1 MKKIFSLMIALAFM
15 APKMAKADEGMWLPM
30 FVKRL
35 NYVDMQKEGLKLTPE
50 EIYSINN
57 SSLKDAIVNFGG
69 YCTGEVIS
77 SQGLILTNHHCGYG
91 AIAELSTEENDYLTD
106 GFWAYSKEEELKPN
120 RLFVAFLVKMED
132 VTDKMQAVLSDE
144 MSEEQRN
151 AKIAEYSKTLAE
163 QATKGTNYRARV
175 KSFFKGNEF
184 YMFTYQDYT
193 DVRLVG
199 APPSSI
205 GKYGGDTDNWMWPR
219 HTGDFSMFRVYADAD
234 GNPAEYSK
242 ENIPLKPKH
251 HLKMNLRDK
260 KEGDFAMI
268 MGYPGRTERY
278 LPSWGVEQAIEME
291 YPAWVEASAVTLDI
305 MKKYMKASDKV
316 RLDYASKFAS
326 TANYWKN
333 RIGMIEALTKLK
345 TIEKKQALEKDF
357 SDWVNSDDQRKEQY
371 GETLGL
377 FKEYYTKTNE
387 YSAANTYLGRGLM
400 RGSSFIRFVGSM
412 KDALKKYEESED
424 TERDKMRPMLESRIN
439 SFFESN
445 KLELERE
452 VMISQLNLYSKKV
465 SSEFKSKYFVKLEK
479 KNKGDFSEFV
489 NDLFEES
496 IFTSKERLNKF
507 LARPRSRK
515 LRKDDFGEF
524 VSEMNS
530 FSKEMRDKYQVY
542 NDLEQRAYRLFVAGL
557 REMNPDKAYYPDA
570 NFTMRLTYGQI
581 LPYQARDAVKYKY
594 ITTIEGVMQKMDN
607 SNPEFV
613 VPDKLV
619 ELYKAKD
626 YGQYANSK
634 GELVVGFLSNND
646 ITGGNSGSPV
656 IDGEGHLIG
665 TAFDGNW
672 EAMSGDIEFEQN
684 MQRTISVD
692 IRYTLF
698 IVDKFAGATNII
710 EELDIIK

>member
-1 MKKIFSLMIALAFM
+1 
-15 APKMAKADEGMWLPM
+15 
-30 FVKRL
+30 
-35 NYVDMQKEGLKLTPE
+35 
-50 EIYSINN
+50 
-57 SSLKDAIVNFGG
+57 
-69 YCTGEVIS
+69 
-77 SQGLILTNHHCGYG
+77 
-91 AIAELSTEENDYLTD
+91 
-106 GFWAYSKEEELKPN
+106 
-120 RLFVAFLVKMED
+120 
-132 VTDKMQAVLSDE
+132 
-144 MSEEQRN
+144 
-151 AKIAEYSKTLAE
+151 
-163 QATKGTNYRARV
+163 
-175 KSFFKGNEF
+175 
-184 YMFTYQDYT
+184 
-193 DVRLVG
+193 
-199 APPSSI
+199 
-205 GKYGGDTDNWMWPR
+205 
-219 HTGDFSMFRVYADAD
+219 
-234 GNPAEYSK
+234 
-242 ENIPLKPKH
+242 
-251 HLKMNLRDK
+251 
-260 KEGDFAMI
+260 
-268 MGYPGRTERY
+268 
-278 LPSWGVEQAIEME
+278 
-291 YPAWVEASAVTLDI
+291 
-305 MKKYMKASDKV
+305 
-316 RLDYASKFAS
+316 
-326 TANYWKN
+326 
-333 RIGMIEALTKLK
+333 
-345 TIEKKQALEKDF
+345 LEKDF
-357 SDWVNSDDQRKEQY
+357 SDWVNADEQRKEKY
-371 GETLGL
+371 GETLDL

-412 KDALKKYEESED
+412 KDALKKYEEAED
-424 TERDKMRPMLESRIN
+424 QDRDKMRPKLESRIN

-452 VMISQLNLYSKKV
+452 VMTAQLNLYSKKV
-465 SSEFKSKYFVKLEK
+465 SSEFKSKYFAKLEK
-479 KNKGDFSEFV
+479 KNKGNFSKFV

-496 IFTSKERLNKF
+496 IFTSQERLNKF
-507 LARPRSRK
+507 LDRPRSRK
-515 LRKDDFGEF
+515 LRKDDFAEF

-542 NDLEQRAYRLFVAGL
+542 NDLEQKAYRLFVAGL